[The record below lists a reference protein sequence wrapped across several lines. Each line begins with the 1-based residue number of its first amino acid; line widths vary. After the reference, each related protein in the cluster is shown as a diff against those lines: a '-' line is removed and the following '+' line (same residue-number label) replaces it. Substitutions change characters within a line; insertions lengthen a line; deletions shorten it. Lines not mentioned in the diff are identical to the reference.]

1 MNNINDAITITFPDG
16 KTKEYEKGITGYEI
30 AESIA
35 KSLAK
40 IAIAVSVDNVQK
52 DLSDSIISDS
62 SISIITLDH
71 DEGLEIMRHTLTAQ
85 VLAKA
90 IKNLYPLAKLA
101 IGPTIDNGFYYDI
114 SFEKQISSEDL
125 PKIEKEMNKIIKN
138 GSAINKTIHS
148 KENAIKLFKD
158 RNETYKVDII
168 NKSEQDDNFQIYTQG
183 ESGFIDLCYGPHLPN
198 LKHIGAFKLTKLAG
212 AYWKGDSNNEMLQ
225 RIYGTAWKNKND
237 LDQHLE
243 MLKEA
248 EKRDH
253 RKLGREM
260 DLFHFQEESPGSV
273 FWHTKGWQLFQTLIN
288 YMKKR
293 QEAADYLEINTPD
306 IMDRSLW
313 EKSGHWEKFGDSMF
327 TTEEKENRIYALKP
341 MSCPGAVQ
349 VYKQGIKSYRDLPLR
364 LAEFGKVHRYEP
376 SGALH
381 GLMRVRGFTQDDAH
395 IFCTEDQITEECITV
410 CNLILSIYKDF
421 GFEDVHIKFSDRPEK
436 RVGSDAIW
444 DKSEEALKIAIEAT
458 GLSYTHNPGEGAFY
472 GPKIEFVLRDA
483 IGRDWQ
489 CGTLQ
494 VDLNLPDRLS
504 ANFVAEDGQKYAP
517 VMLHR
522 ALFGSIERF
531 IGILI
536 ENYSGRLPLW
546 LAPTQIVIAT
556 ITTDTN
562 PYAEEVFKL
571 FKENNLRT
579 VIDIRNEKIGYK
591 IREHSNAKI
600 PVLIIIGKQEA
611 ENKKL
616 SVRRL
621 GSNDTETF
629 DLETIMN
636 ALAEEAKSP

>member
-1 MNNINDAITITFPDG
+1 MSIKDNINITFPDG
-16 KTKEYEKGITGYEI
+16 NKREFEKGITGYQI

-40 IAIAVSVDNVQK
+40 EAIAINIDGIQR
-52 DLSDSIISDS
+52 DLCDQIDSDS
-62 SISIITLDH
+62 SISIITINNN
-71 DEGLEIMRHTLTAQ
+71 EGLDIMRHTLTAQ

-90 IKNLYPLAKLA
+90 VKTLYPEAKLA
-101 IGPTIDNGFYYDI
+101 IGPTIENGFYYDVL
-114 SFEKQISSEDL
+114 FEKPISSEDL
-125 PKIEKEMNKIIKN
+125 PKIEKEMNKIISN
-138 GSAINKTIHS
+138 GEIINKNIFS
-148 KENAIKLFKD
+148 KKDAIKLFEE
-158 RNETYKVDII
+158 RNETYKIDII
-168 NKSEQDDNFQIYTQG
+168 NNSDQDDNFQIYAQ
-183 ESGFIDLCYGPHLPN
+183 EKSGFIDLCHGPHLPN

-237 LDQHLE
+237 LDIHLD

-260 DLFHFQEESPGSV
+260 NLFHFQEESPGSV
-273 FWHTKGWQLFQTLIN
+273 FWHAKGWLLFQTLVN

-293 QEAADYLEINTPD
+293 QDAAGYQEINTPD

-313 EKSGHWEKFGDSMF
+313 EKSGHWEKFGESMF
-327 TTEEKENRIYALKP
+327 TTEERENRIYALKP

-364 LAEFGKVHRYEP
+364 LSEFGKVHRYEP

-395 IFCTEDQITEECITV
+395 IFCTEDQITDECKIV
-410 CNLILSIYKDF
+410 CDLIISIYKDF
-421 GFEDVHIKFSDRPEK
+421 GFEDIHIKFSDRPEK
-436 RVGSDAIW
+436 RVGSDEIW
-444 DKSEEALKIAIEAT
+444 DKSEEALKVAIEAT
-458 GLSYTHNPGEGAFY
+458 GLSYSYNPGEGAFY

-483 IGRDWQ
+483 IRRDWQ

-494 VDLNLPDRLS
+494 VDLNLPSRLS
-504 ANFVAEDGQKYAP
+504 ANYIAEDGQKYAP

-522 ALFGSIERF
+522 ALFGSLERF

-546 LAPTQIVIAT
+546 LSPVQIVIVT
-556 ITTDTN
+556 ITSDAN
-562 PYAEEVFKL
+562 HYAEEVL
-571 FKENNLRT
+571 NIFKESNLRAE
-579 VIDIRNEKIGYK
+579 IDIRNEKIGYK
-591 IREHSNAKI
+591 IREHSNSKI

-611 ENKKL
+611 EKKEL

-621 GSNDTETF
+621 GSNSTETSSLKKILN
-629 DLETIMN
+629 DLKIESKT
-636 ALAEEAKSP
+636 P